1 MTKTMKKALQIILSC
16 VCFASVILAGAENAD
31 GSVNFKWTLGFIAL
45 ATVSGLILKHINK
58 K

>member
-1 MTKTMKKALQIILSC
+1 MTKAMKKALERILSC
-16 VCFASVILAGAENAD
+16 VCFASVILAGAPNDD
-31 GSVNFKWTLGFIAL
+31 GSLNFKWSLGCIAL